1 MASSSIYQHRALG
14 PAGVPPQDGPSVYN
28 ARGLSDTL
36 DRVKQEFE
44 VLASE
49 LTISRDQRER
59 YEATIAS
66 QADELDKIRQAL
78 HDLEAQHTK
87 VRQQYEYELRM
98 LRSEAHSSRQAHT
111 RPPSTPSTVLGSPSI
126 FMGGSATHSPALDPH
141 HGAASR
147 ERDVQRAR
155 FLEQGTSSKRIKLD
169 QPESN
174 RLPLIGPGSSPSL
187 RRAPTPAGPP
197 PGLSSSQTLPPITSS
212 QALSL
217 SAQTL
222 PPINSHSQAL
232 SSSHSS
238 HSQALSSSHSQALT
252 SSSHAPA
259 PAQHVYMNDFLNN
272 LEVGTIHPDWKK
284 EGSDWFVIYNPKVKR
299 SLDVSLI
306 HTFIHETVVCCIQF
320 SGDGK
325 YLATGC
331 NRTAQIYDVQTGRKI
346 CVLADEAS
354 NKTGDLYIRSVR
366 FSPDGRYLATG
377 AEDERI
383 RIWDIEK
390 RAIRVIFE
398 GHSQDI
404 YSLDF
409 SLDGRRLVSGSG
421 DATVRIWDMDV
432 DGGGGGGGGA
442 RVLTAVTEH
451 APDSAARAGDGS
463 GAGADDDAGVMS
475 VAISPDGALIAA
487 GCVDALVRVWAVGSG
502 ALVEVL
508 RGHQN
513 SVHSVVFT
521 RDGGGIVSG
530 ALDNSIRC
538 WDMRGRGSGRKEGR
552 DGRDGREGPVPCTVF
567 AGHKD
572 YVLSVGL
579 SRDAQWIVSGSKDR
593 GVHFWDSN
601 GVVQCML
608 QGHKN
613 SVISTSLHPVGNLLA
628 TGSGDKLARIWSYN
642 IV

>member
-14 PAGVPPQDGPSVYN
+14 PAGVPSQDGAPIYN
-28 ARGLSDTL
+28 ARALADTL

-59 YEATIAS
+59 YEATT
-66 QADELDKIRQAL
+66 DELEKIRQAL
-78 HDLEAQHTK
+78 HDLEAQHNK
-87 VRQQYEYELRM
+87 VRQQYEYEVRV
-98 LRSEAHSSRQAHT
+98 LRSEAQASRQP
-111 RPPSTPSTVLGSPSI
+111 RPSSAIATLSSPSI
-126 FMGGSATHSPALDPH
+126 FMGGAPSHSPVLDPH
-141 HGAASR
+141 HSASSR
-147 ERDVQRAR
+147 ERENREMQRAR
-155 FLEQGTSSKRIKLD
+155 FLDQGSNKRIKLD

-174 RLPLIGPGSSPSL
+174 RLPLIGPGSSPCACAS
-187 RRAPTPAGPP
+187 PAG
-197 PGLSSSQTLPPITSS
+197 GAADLHERL
-212 QALSL
+212 
-217 SAQTL
+217 
-222 PPINSHSQAL
+222 
-232 SSSHSS
+232 
-238 HSQALSSSHSQALT
+238 
-252 SSSHAPA
+252 
-259 PAQHVYMNDFLNN
+259 LNN
-272 LEVGTIHPDWKK
+272 LELSTIHPDLKK

-299 SLDVSLI
+299 TLDVSLI

-331 NRTAQIYDVQTGRKI
+331 NRTAQIYDVQTGRRI
-346 CVLADEAS
+346 WPQRAGRRGVQQ
-354 NKTGDLYIRSVR
+354 NGDLYIRSVR
-366 FSPDGRYLATG
+366 FSPDGRFLATG

-383 RIWDIEK
+383 RVWDIEK
-390 RAIRVIFE
+390 RSIRVIFE
-398 GHSQDI
+398 GHHQDI

-421 DATVRIWDMDV
+421 DATVRIWDMD
-432 DGGGGGGGGA
+432 DYGA
-442 RVLTAVTEH
+442 TRTLTAQPETD
-451 APDSAARAGDGS
+451 AP
-463 GAGADDDAGVMS
+463 DDDAGVMA
-475 VAISPDGALIAA
+475 VAISPDGTLIAA
-487 GCVDALVRVWAVGSG
+487 GCVDALVRVWGVTTGT
-502 ALVEVL
+502 LVDVL

-521 RDGGGIVSG
+521 KDGGGIVSG
-530 ALDNSIRC
+530 ALDNTIRC
-538 WDMRGRGSGRKEGR
+538 WDLRAKTKK
-552 DGRDGREGPVPCTVF
+552 DGIPCTVF

-579 SRDAQWIVSGSKDR
+579 SRDSQWIVSGSKDR

-628 TGSGDKLARIWSYN
+628 TGSGDKLARIWNYN
-642 IV
+642 RDL

>member
-14 PAGVPPQDGPSVYN
+14 PGGPSQDGAPIYN
-28 ARGLSDTL
+28 ARALSDTL

-59 YEATIAS
+59 YEATITS
-66 QADELDKIRQAL
+66 QADELEKIRQAL
-78 HDLEAQHTK
+78 HELEAQHNK
-87 VRQQYEYELRM
+87 VRQQYEYEVRM
-98 LRSEAHSSRQAHT
+98 LRSEAQTSRQQP
-111 RPPSTPSTVLGSPSI
+111 RPSSAIATLSSPSI
-126 FMGGSATHSPALDPH
+126 FMGGPSHSPVMDPH
-141 HGAASR
+141 GVSARDRENRDR
-147 ERDVQRAR
+147 ERDIQRAR
-155 FLEQGTSSKRIKLD
+155 FLDQGSNKRIKLD

-174 RLPLIGPGSSPSL
+174 RLPLIGPGSSPSS
-187 RRAPTPAGPP
+187 RRAPTPAAPVPP
-197 PGLSSSQTLPPITSS
+197 PPASQHT
-212 QALSL
+212 
-217 SAQTL
+217 
-222 PPINSHSQAL
+222 
-232 SSSHSS
+232 
-238 HSQALSSSHSQALT
+238 
-252 SSSHAPA
+252 
-259 PAQHVYMNDFLNN
+259 YMNDFLNN
-272 LEVGTIHPDWKK
+272 LELSAIHSDWKK
-284 EGSDWFVIYNPKVKR
+284 EGNDWFVIYNPKVKR
-299 SLDVSLI
+299 TLDVSLI

-354 NKTGDLYIRSVR
+354 SKTGDLYIRSVR

-383 RIWDIEK
+383 RVWDIEK
-390 RAIRVIFE
+390 RTIRVVFG
-398 GHSQDI
+398 GHHQDI

-421 DATVRIWDMDV
+421 DATVCIWDMSQMD
-432 DGGGGGGGGA
+432 DYQPM
-442 RVLTAVTEH
+442 RTLTAQPESD
-451 APDSAARAGDGS
+451 AP
-463 GAGADDDAGVMS
+463 DDDAGVMA
-475 VAISPDGALIAA
+475 VAISPDGTLIAA
-487 GCVDALVRVWAVGSG
+487 GCVDALVRVWSVSSAT
-502 ALVEVL
+502 LVDVL

-521 RDGGGIVSG
+521 KDGGGIVSG
-530 ALDNSIRC
+530 ALDNTIRC
-538 WDMRGRGSGRKEGR
+538 WDLRGKTKK
-552 DGRDGREGPVPCTVF
+552 DGIPCTIF

-572 YVLSVGL
+572 YVLSVGI
-579 SRDAQWIVSGSKDR
+579 SRDSQWIVSGSKDR
-593 GVHFWDSN
+593 GVHFWDAN

-628 TGSGDKLARIWSYN
+628 TGSGDKLARICASSSLLSFPRRC
-642 IV
+642 

>member
-1 MASSSIYQHRALG
+1 MSSNSMYQHRALG
-14 PAGVPPQDGPSVYN
+14 PGGPAPQDGAVYN
-28 ARGLSDTL
+28 ARALADTL

-44 VLASE
+44 VLANE

-66 QADELDKIRQAL
+66 QADELEKIRQAL
-78 HDLEAQHTK
+78 HELEAQHNK
-87 VRQQYEYELRM
+87 VRSQYEYEVRM
-98 LRSEAHSSRQAHT
+98 LRSEAQNSSRQS
-111 RPPSTPSTVLGSPSI
+111 RPQSAIATLSSPSI
-126 FMGGSATHSPALDPH
+126 FMGGGAPSHSPVLDPH

-147 ERDVQRAR
+147 ERESRERDIQRAR
-155 FLEQGTSSKRIKLD
+155 FLEQGSNNKRIKLD

-174 RLPLIGPGSSPSL
+174 RLPLIGPGSSPSS
-187 RRAPTPAGPP
+187 RRAPTPAPLPP
-197 PGLSSSQTLPPITSS
+197 PAAQQT
-212 QALSL
+212 
-217 SAQTL
+217 
-222 PPINSHSQAL
+222 
-232 SSSHSS
+232 
-238 HSQALSSSHSQALT
+238 
-252 SSSHAPA
+252 
-259 PAQHVYMNDFLNN
+259 YMNDFLNN
-272 LEVGTIHPDWKK
+272 LDLTTIHPDWKK

-299 SLDVSLI
+299 TLDVSLL

-346 CVLADEAS
+346 CVLTDEAS
-354 NKTGDLYIRSVR
+354 SKSGDLYIRSVR

-383 RIWDIEK
+383 RVWDIEK
-390 RAIRVIFE
+390 RTIRFVFE
-398 GHSQDI
+398 GHRQDI

-409 SLDGRRLVSGSG
+409 SQDGRRLVSGSG
-421 DATVRIWDMDV
+421 DATVRIWDMD
-432 DGGGGGGGGA
+432 A
-442 RVLTAVTEH
+442 HTADVH
-451 APDSAARAGDGS
+451 VQPRIILSAQPESD
-463 GAGADDDAGVMS
+463 ADNDDAGVMA
-475 VAISPDGALIAA
+475 VAISPDGTLIAA
-487 GCVDALVRVWAVGSG
+487 GCVDALVRVWSVSSKETT
-502 ALVEVL
+502 LVDVL

-521 RDGGGIVSG
+521 QDGARIVSG
-530 ALDNSIRC
+530 ALDNTIRV
-538 WDMRGRGSGRKEGR
+538 WDLRGVREKGKKEG
-552 DGRDGREGPVPCTVF
+552 PSCVVF

-572 YVLSVGL
+572 YVLSVGI

-613 SVISTSLHPVGNLLA
+613 SGASRYRLGPESRLNALRSDLDESTPGGEPPRN
-628 TGSGDKLARIWSYN
+628 GQRRQARQDMC
-642 IV
+642 VFPFLVDGEPC

>member
-1 MASSSIYQHRALG
+1 MASSSIYQHRSLG
-14 PAGVPPQDGPSVYN
+14 PAGVPPQDGAPIYN

-36 DRVKQEFE
+36 DRVKQEFD

-59 YEATIAS
+59 YESTIAS
-66 QADELDKIRQAL
+66 QADELEKIRQAL

-98 LRSEAHSSRQAHT
+98 LRSEAHTSRQA
-111 RPPSTPSTVLGSPSI
+111 RPASAIATLSSPSI
-126 FMGGSATHSPALDPH
+126 FMGGSAPSPVLDPH
-141 HGAASR
+141 HGSGSSR
-147 ERDVQRAR
+147 EREIRERDAQRDAQRAR
-155 FLEQGTSSKRIKLD
+155 FLEQGNSKRIKLD

-174 RLPLIGPGSSPSL
+174 RLPLIGPGSSPTS
-187 RRAPTPAGPP
+187 RRAPTPAAP
-197 PGLSSSQTLPPITSS
+197 
-212 QALSL
+212 
-217 SAQTL
+217 
-222 PPINSHSQAL
+222 
-232 SSSHSS
+232 
-238 HSQALSSSHSQALT
+238 
-252 SSSHAPA
+252 PA
-259 PAQHVYMNDFLNN
+259 PPQQSAAHMNEFLND
-272 LEVGTIHPDWKK
+272 LDLTRIHPELKK
-284 EGSDWFVIYNPKVKR
+284 EGSDWFVMYNPKLKR
-299 SLDVSLI
+299 TLDVNLI

-346 CVLADEAS
+346 CVLADDAS
-354 NKTGDLYIRSVR
+354 SKTGDLYIRSVR

-390 RAIRVIFE
+390 RTIRAIFE
-398 GHSQDI
+398 GHHQDI

-421 DATVRIWDMDV
+421 DASVRIWDMDDYV
-432 DGGGGGGGGA
+432 AA
-442 RVLTAVTEH
+442 RVLTATPESD
-451 APDSAARAGDGS
+451 AP
-463 GAGADDDAGVMS
+463 DDDAGVMS

-487 GCVDALVRVWAVGSG
+487 GCVDALVRVWAVSTG

-521 RDGGGIVSG
+521 RDGGGLVSG
-530 ALDNSIRC
+530 ALDNTIRV
-538 WDMRGRGSGRKEGR
+538 WDLRAKTKKEG
-552 DGRDGREGPVPCTVF
+552 VPCTVF

-572 YVLSVGL
+572 YVLSVGIA
-579 SRDAQWIVSGSKDR
+579 RDAQWIVSGSKDR

-601 GVVQCML
+601 GVVQCLL

-613 SVISTSLHPVGNLLA
+613 SVISTSLHPVSNLLA

-642 IV
+642 LL